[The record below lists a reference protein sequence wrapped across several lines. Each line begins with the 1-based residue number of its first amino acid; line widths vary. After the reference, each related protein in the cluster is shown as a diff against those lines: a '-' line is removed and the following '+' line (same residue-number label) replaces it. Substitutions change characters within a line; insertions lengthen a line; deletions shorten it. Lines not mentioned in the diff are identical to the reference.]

1 VSVVGFPYNVV
12 DVLVAQLDPYLSEL
26 DAIVRRPL
34 RFTDPPRCMGIY
46 PFDWAPQVESMEIS
60 AWEPTLGRYGVRI
73 QNLVQHGDE
82 DEGREMV
89 TLDATIA
96 RTVLY
101 RGTELGVALGGL
113 SESVLGHGER
123 FKRFGVR
130 NQQFMNNEL
139 RGQFVFLATMDLW
152 VETERF

>member
-1 VSVVGFPYNVV
+1 MTGFPYNIIDVMV
-12 DVLVAQLDPYLSEL
+12 DHLERNITEL
-26 DAIVRRPL
+26 DLLVRRPL
-34 RFTDPPRCMGIY
+34 RFTDPPRCMGIF
-46 PFDWAPQVESMEIS
+46 PFDWSPQPDSMEIS
-60 AWEPTLGRYGVRI
+60 AREPVLGRYGIRI
-73 QNLVQHGDE
+73 QNLVQTGDE

-101 RGTELGVALGGL
+101 RGTELGVDLAGL
-113 SESVLGHGER
+113 SEIVLDHGER
-123 FKRFGVR
+123 FQRFGVR